1 MAVKSKT
8 ALGRVEFQSKA
19 KFKHTRQGQGK
30 RSLPNHGRKQRRG
43 QGK

>member
-8 ALGRVEFQSKA
+8 NLGRVQFQSKA
-19 KFKHTRQGQGK
+19 KFKHTHQGNGT
-30 RSLPNHGRKQRRG
+30 RSLPKGTKKLRRG